1 MREKKMP
8 SDLTDVIRGRVVR
21 TERVGELTL
30 TETSYPPGSVL
41 PAHLHEQ
48 ACFGLVLHGE
58 YSEEYPSKTLACRSR
73 GIFFRPPRIVHTNRF
88 DRPGARCFYVEVSS
102 SWLEHV
108 QECCALVQEPTV
120 SGDMKLQ
127 WLATKMYRQWRNM
140 DEAGRLDLEGLALE
154 AAAEFARGG
163 CASSERQPPKWLTEV
178 HELLRIRFAE
188 VLRLQDIALVVGV
201 HPVHLCKQFR
211 RHYGFTVGDFL
222 RRCRIDF
229 ACEQLRSSKLSIAE
243 IALDA
248 GFAHQAHF
256 TSVFKR
262 LTGMSPREYRRGL
275 SSWPS
280 PKILCTQ

>member
-1 MREKKMP
+1 MP
-8 SDLTDVIRGRVVR
+8 DNLAAAIRGRVLR

-30 TETSYPPGSVL
+30 TETAYLPGSCL

-58 YSEEYPSKTLACRSR
+58 YSEEYSSKTLACRSR
-73 GIFFRPPRIVHTNRF
+73 GIFFRPPRLVHANKF

-102 SWLEHV
+102 SWLKHV
-108 QECCALVQEPTV
+108 QECCELVHEPTV
-120 SGDMKLQ
+120 SGGMKLE
-127 WLATKMYRQWRNM
+127 WLATRMYRQWHNM

-163 CASSERQPPKWLTEV
+163 CASLERQPPKWLTEV

-188 VLRLQDIALVVGV
+188 VLRLRDIALYVGV
-201 HPVHLCKQFR
+201 HPVHVCKQFR
-211 RHYGFTVGDFL
+211 RQYGVTVGDFL

-256 TSVFKR
+256 TSVFKQQ
-262 LTGMSPREYRRGL
+262 TGMTPREYRRGV

-280 PKILCTQ
+280 GKRFCTP